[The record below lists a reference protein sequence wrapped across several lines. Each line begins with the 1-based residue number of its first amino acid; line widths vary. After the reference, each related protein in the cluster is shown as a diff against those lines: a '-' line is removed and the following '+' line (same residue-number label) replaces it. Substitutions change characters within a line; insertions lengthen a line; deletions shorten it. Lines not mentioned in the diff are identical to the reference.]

1 MDVSEVTRQQSTGA
15 GSALAA
21 GARVAGAPAPPEAP
35 TRPPAPPAAHQ
46 RAVDPSEALAE
57 RLHTGLDRPSALA
70 PPPPSE
76 ATEVWIPAWVRAQ
89 YAARARRGWFM
100 PAPTLL
106 AGYVDHDDDPAP

>member
-1 MDVSEVTRQQSTGA
+1 MDVSEVTRQQGTGA
-15 GSALAA
+15 GSALASQ
-21 GARVAGAPAPPEAP
+21 APRTSAAHVPPP
-35 TRPPAPPAAHQ
+35 KRPPPPPAG
-46 RAVDPSEALAE
+46 RVVDASEALAE
-57 RLHTGLDRPSALA
+57 RARTGLDRPSVLA

-106 AGYVDHDDDPAP
+106 AGYVDHDDDPA